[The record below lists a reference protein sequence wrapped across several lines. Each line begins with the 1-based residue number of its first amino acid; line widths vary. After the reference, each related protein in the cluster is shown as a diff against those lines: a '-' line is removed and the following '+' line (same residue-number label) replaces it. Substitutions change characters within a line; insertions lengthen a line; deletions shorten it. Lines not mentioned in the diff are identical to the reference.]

1 MNFSEKA
8 IIFPCQEDNLIGI
21 IAEPEHG
28 AATGLLLVVGGPQY
42 RAGSHRQ
49 FLLLSRVLA
58 DAGYPVMRFDF
69 RGMGDSA
76 GKLRDFEQVD
86 EDIGAAIEAFRANC
100 PSVERIVLWGLCDA
114 ASASLLYLDATND
127 ARISGLVL
135 LNPWVRSEATQA
147 RARVKHYYGQRLFQR
162 DFWRKFLTGKMN
174 VFQAIGGLAGNW
186 NTSLRLGKK
195 TTHQPA
201 LCFQARMLSGLK
213 KMQIPL
219 LLILSGKDYVA
230 KEFLEVVQLEQEWQV
245 ALQRQNV
252 KKVVIPE
259 ADHTFSSAEW
269 RSGVE
274 QATQKWLNAAFKIE
288 CVSSH

>member
-1 MNFSEKA
+1 MNFSEKV
-8 IIFPCQEDNLIGI
+8 IIFPCQGDDLVGI
-21 IAEPEHG
+21 IAEPEHW

-49 FLLLSRVLA
+49 FLLLSRSLA

-127 ARISGLVL
+127 VRISGLVL

-162 DFWRKFLTGKMN
+162 DFWRKFLSGKMN
-174 VFQAIGGLAGNW
+174 VFQAISGLVGNW

-195 TTHQPA
+195 TIHQPV
-201 LCFQARMLSGLK
+201 LCFQVRMLSGLK

-230 KEFLEVVQLEQEWQV
+230 KEFLEVVQLEQEWQMV
-245 ALQRQNV
+245 LQRQNV
-252 KKVVIPE
+252 KTVAIPE

-269 RSGVE
+269 RAGVE
-274 QATQKWLNAAFKIE
+274 QATQKWLNAVFKD
-288 CVSSH
+288 

>member
-1 MNFSEKA
+1 MNFSEKP
-8 IIFPCQEDNLIGI
+8 IVFPCQEDSLIGI

-42 RAGSHRQ
+42 RVGSHRQ
-49 FLLLSRVLA
+49 FRLLSRTLA

-69 RGMGDSA
+69 RGMGDSS
-76 GKLRDFEQVD
+76 GRLRDFEQVD
-86 EDIGAAIEAFRANC
+86 EDIGAAIEAFCANC

-114 ASASLLYLDATND
+114 ASASLLYLDAIND

-147 RARVKHYYGQRLFQR
+147 RARVKHYYRQRLFQR

-174 VFQAIGGLAGNW
+174 VFQAIGGLVGNW

-195 TTHQPA
+195 SIRQPV

-230 KEFLEVVQLEQEWQV
+230 KEFLDVVQLEQDWQMV
-245 ALQRQNV
+245 LQRQNV
-252 KKVVIPE
+252 KTVAIPE

-269 RSGVE
+269 RAGVE
-274 QATQKWLNAAFKIE
+274 QATQKWLNAVFKD
-288 CVSSH
+288 